1 MLGVILVLVSMGTY
15 NSLGAVIAKQMNSV
29 TRAICDV
36 TRTVLVWLIGV
47 VVTVSAGS
55 VSAIYKW

>member
-1 MLGVILVLVSMGTY
+1 MGTY